1 MKYANRLLIRDPESS
16 AVTWMTA
23 MLKAKTKPVKKTT
36 MKNDIILFAAMLA
49 VAWIGFNVVNERL
62 VKKAA
67 YVDGQ
72 TIESSANQKPTDSP
86 KTSAS
91 AASTFSPA
99 SADARFGNPEQQIK
113 SLLKNRVDAWNDR
126 NLDRYM
132 ADYQKFDSLSVN
144 IDGETKKDWQP
155 VYDRFASQFGPE
167 MGTLRISNIKI
178 DMVGENASIV
188 AADWNLQQ
196 SEKVTNGRM
205 NLVLNK
211 IDAGWKIITENLIQK

>member
-1 MKYANRLLIRDPESS
+1 
-16 AVTWMTA
+16 

-49 VAWIGFNVVNERL
+49 VAWIGFNIVNERF

-67 YVDGQ
+67 DVDGQ
-72 TIESSANQKPTDSP
+72 TIESSVNQSSVNQKPTDRSD
-86 KTSAS
+86 TSALS
-91 AASTFSPA
+91 ASPA
-99 SADARFGNPEQQIK
+99 SADAVFGNPEQQIK

-132 ADYQKFDSLSVN
+132 ADYRKFDSLSVN

-178 DMVGENASIV
+178 DMVGDDASIV

-211 IDAGWKIITENLIQK
+211 VDAGWKIITENLTEK